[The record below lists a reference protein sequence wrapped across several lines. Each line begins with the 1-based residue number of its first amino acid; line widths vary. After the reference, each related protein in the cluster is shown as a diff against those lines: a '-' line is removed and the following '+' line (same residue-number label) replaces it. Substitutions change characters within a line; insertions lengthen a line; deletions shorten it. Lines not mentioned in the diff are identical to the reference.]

1 MKWTTKRVIFITG
14 AVVASSFAAAL
25 TLLFIPDQ
33 FKRVDPLVVLSIK
46 GWLPIVAGL
55 TFLILGKY
63 GGYVFFK
70 GLNDSSDQDRGG
82 KVQLLLGMG
91 LVAFGLVLSGAIN
104 AVSDKLIVSSGEIWR
119 AYNDRGGE
127 HNKTVGGVPFFSGD
141 ARTQG
146 PELEAENDYK
156 KALSLAESFGESD
169 PRIITSLGNLALFYV
184 HQKRYAEAEALYLRE
199 FALYDKYGYNTSDV
213 GIIGLSRE
221 SLARLYQQQSK
232 NSQAAAQF
240 LLTLNLYETKLLK
253 TNPGFVAQQTTTI
266 SDALKE
272 LHQPIDVPATYQ
284 RMMSA
289 LPADS
294 VDKVWF
300 IAPLA
305 QFEYDRGDLK
315 RASALYQQE
324 LAILERCAN
333 QSYPHDRYTIQ
344 LANGLDQYA
353 QLLERTD
360 HIEDAARLS
369 IRAFKLR
376 NPNRAVP
383 EGFYRN
389 LKDKR

>member
-1 MKWTTKRVIFITG
+1 
-14 AVVASSFAAAL
+14 
-25 TLLFIPDQ
+25 
-33 FKRVDPLVVLSIK
+33 
-46 GWLPIVAGL
+46 
-55 TFLILGKY
+55 
-63 GGYVFFK
+63 
-70 GLNDSSDQDRGG
+70 
-82 KVQLLLGMG
+82 
-91 LVAFGLVLSGAIN
+91 
-104 AVSDKLIVSSGEIWR
+104 
-119 AYNDRGGE
+119 
-127 HNKTVGGVPFFSGD
+127 
-141 ARTQG
+141 
-146 PELEAENDYK
+146 
-156 KALSLAESFGESD
+156 
-169 PRIITSLGNLALFYV
+169 
-184 HQKRYAEAEALYLRE
+184 
-199 FALYDKYGYNTSDV
+199 
-213 GIIGLSRE
+213 
-221 SLARLYQQQSK
+221 
-232 NSQAAAQF
+232 
-240 LLTLNLYETKLLK
+240 
-253 TNPGFVAQQTTTI
+253 
-266 SDALKE
+266 
-272 LHQPIDVPATYQ
+272 
-284 RMMSA
+284 MSA